1 MCAGDTTICLIDAT
15 AAVPRWQHPHE
26 LPGGVVFRP
35 RVANG
40 IVVAGGQQ
48 AIGAWRS
55 SDGAPLWR
63 QPANIEIGT
72 PWVDTGQICHGDGHE
87 LVCRE
92 LDDGRERWRFA
103 VEAGN
108 KISYAPVIAA
118 DTVYVG
124 PGDGCLYALDR
135 HTGRLR
141 WQIDGRQA
149 WQYLRQLH
157 VSDGLLIAGT
167 YTERLVAFDLQD
179 GQPRWQFS
187 AGNFINSHHVA
198 DGVAYLWSPT
208 GWLYAL
214 DAASGQL
221 RWRLRTTD
229 YRDSVDNWAAI
240 HAELVTDA
248 HWLYALDLAPQLH
261 VIDKISGQERLRVD
275 FPEAVLPFVVPLG
288 EGRIACGAE
297 TGDLLLLSVG

>member
-1 MCAGDTTICLIDAT
+1 M
-15 AAVPRWQHPHE
+15 
-26 LPGGVVFRP
+26 FRP
-35 RVANG
+35 RVAAG
-40 IVVAGGQQ
+40 TLVAAGQSGL
-48 AIGAWRS
+48 GAWRL

-63 QPANIEIGT
+63 RPANIEIGT
-72 PWVDTGQICHGDGHE
+72 PWVDAGQICHGDGHE
-87 LVCRE
+87 LICRE

-108 KISYAPVIAA
+108 KISYAPVIVG

-124 PGDGCLYALDR
+124 PGDGYLYALDR
-135 HTGRLR
+135 LTGRLR
-141 WQIDGRQA
+141 WQIDGRVE

-157 VSDGLLIAGT
+157 VWGGMLIAGT
-167 YTERLVAFDLQD
+167 YTERLVALDLQE
-179 GQPRWQFS
+179 GQLRWQFN

-198 DGVAYLWSPT
+198 DGAVYLWSPT

-229 YRDSVDNWAAI
+229 YRDGADNWAAI

-248 HWLYALDLAPQLH
+248 RWLYVLDLAPRLH
-261 VIDKISGQERLRVD
+261 VIDKITGQERLRVD
-275 FPEAVLPFVVPLG
+275 FPAAVRSFVAPLG
-288 EGRIACGAE
+288 AGRIACGAE
-297 TGDLLLLSVG
+297 NGDLLLLATR